1 MEIKTKELDNG
12 HLIINEEFAELI
24 RHNGLITAKKLWEM
38 KSDPVK
44 NILEERGTGRFFLEP
59 PKGSEFAETYI
70 KRYTQPSLKEK
81 IKAFSSLKF
90 TKHDA
95 FHEWNALLA
104 FHRRNLPTVIPIAV
118 ARVNGRSCN
127 LTLGIKDYKRAS
139 EIFASFKPEAGE
151 RKRRL
156 IKKIADLAGDMHAA
170 GFAHQD
176 FYLVHIFVRECDNDA
191 IYLIDLQR
199 LVMNAVLSRRYR
211 TKDLGELLFS
221 ARPFISR
228 TDMMRFWKVYTEKAG
243 KDLFK
248 NKRLI
253 RSVFAKADKI
263 LKRFERKNRSR
274 VNGKGR

>member
-12 HLIINEEFAELI
+12 NLIINEEFAELI

-44 NILEERGTGRFFLEP
+44 SILEERGTGRFFLEP
-59 PKGSEFAETYI
+59 PKGAEFAETYI
-70 KRYTQPSLKEK
+70 KRYSPPSLKEK

-90 TKHDA
+90 EKYDA

-104 FHRRNLPTVIPIAV
+104 FHRHNLPTVTPVAV
-118 ARVNGRSCN
+118 ARVNGRTCN

-139 EIFASFKPEAGE
+139 ALFESFKREDGE
-151 RKRRL
+151 RKRKL
-156 IKKIADLAGDMHAA
+156 IRKIAELAGDMHAT

-176 FYLVHIFVRECDNDA
+176 FYLVHIFVKERENDA

-199 LVMNAVLSRRYR
+199 LVMDGALSKRFRI
-211 TKDLGELLFS
+211 KDLGQLLFS
-221 ARPFISR
+221 ARPFVSR
-228 TDMMRFWKVYTEKAG
+228 TDMMRFWKAYTEKAG
-243 KDLFK
+243 KELFK

-253 RSVFAKADKI
+253 RSVFGKADKI
-263 LKRFERKNRSR
+263 LKRHERKQ
-274 VNGKGR
+274 KKA